1 MTASTFRALH
11 RGRAA
16 GDPLVLPGPWDAASA
31 RVLADAG
38 FPALAT
44 PSAGIAASLGYED
57 GSTPPD
63 EMFAAVA
70 RIVRAVP
77 VPVSADIEGG
87 YGLAPRELVG
97 RLLETGAVGCNLED
111 SEEHTT
117 LKDPQRHADWLAG
130 VRAEAGDAL
139 FINARVDTFLF
150 GTGDPA
156 DAVARARLYVAA
168 GADCVYPLMAPP
180 RCSRCCG
187 RASRALSTWLPD
199 RTRSPWPSWH
209 GWARRVSPSVRG
221 CSGTRWGRP
230 ANSRRGCASEV
241 RRSGRTR
248 GRERPGPAVRRGR
261 SGADGRTAQSWPV
274 PAGWRSSAGSP
285 GTTTPPGATQ
295 RPHRCPP
302 STTNMHQLPSH
313 LPHTTRSG
321 VHFRGGRPGFVTEI
335 HDGVPR

>member
-11 RGRAA
+11 QGRAV

-31 RVLADAG
+31 RVFADAG

-87 YGLAPRELVG
+87 YGLAPGELVG
-97 RLLETGAVGCNLED
+97 RLLETGVVGCNLED

-168 GADCVYPLMAPP
+168 GADCVYPLLAPP
-180 RCSRCCG
+180 EV
-187 RASRALSTWLPD
+187 LPVL
-199 RTRSPWPSWH
+199 REGIEGPINMAAEPNKGSIAEL
-209 GWARRVSPSVRG
+209 ARL
-221 CSGTRWGRP
+221 
-230 ANSRRGCASEV
+230 
-241 RRSGRTR
+241 
-248 GRERPGPAVRRGR
+248 
-261 SGADGRTAQSWPV
+261 
-274 PAGWRSSAGSP
+274 
-285 GTTTPPGATQ
+285 GATRITFGPGMQ
-295 RPHRCPP
+295 RYAMGAIGELAVMLR
-302 STTNMHQLPSH
+302 
-313 LPHTTRSG
+313 
-321 VHFRGGRPGFVTEI
+321 V
-335 HDGVPR
+335 